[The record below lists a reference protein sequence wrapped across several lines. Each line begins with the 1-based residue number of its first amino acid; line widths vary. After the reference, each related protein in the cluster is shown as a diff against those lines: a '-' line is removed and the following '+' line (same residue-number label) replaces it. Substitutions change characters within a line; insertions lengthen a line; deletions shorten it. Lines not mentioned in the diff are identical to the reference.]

1 MEVLWKNMKNDIHL
15 FDDSLTFIIDQ
26 EELDKLRP
34 KSLSGE
40 DNADN

>member
-1 MEVLWKNMKNDIHL
+1 MEKEKIHL

-26 EELDKLRP
+26 EELDKLRS
-34 KSLSGE
+34 KALSGE

>member
-1 MEVLWKNMKNDIHL
+1 MEKEKIHL

-34 KSLSGE
+34 KALSGE